1 MARRRGLV
9 VGPNRLGAEVSGI
22 LSGYA
27 SELTEKVDRAS
38 ESAAR
43 DLVKRTR
50 ATAPRGARRSYYR
63 HITCKRTSRSP
74 GGSTWTWYVSGG
86 EYRLSHL
93 LEHGHA
99 KVGPRG
105 GRTRA
110 FGFIRAAWEPV
121 EREYEQA
128 VRRAVADAS

>member
-1 MARRRGLV
+1 MAPRRIS
-9 VGPNRLGAEVSGI
+9 VGPNRLGEAVSGI

-27 SELTEKVDRAS
+27 SGLTEKVDRAS

-50 ATAPRGARRSYYR
+50 ATAPRGSRKRYYR
-63 HITCKRTSRSP
+63 RIACKKTADTP
-74 GGSTWTWYVSGG
+74 GGETWTWHVTGR

>member
-1 MARRRGLV
+1 MAPRRIS
-9 VGPNRLGAEVSGI
+9 VGPNRLGEAVSGI

-27 SELTEKVDRAS
+27 SEAADRVDAAS
-38 ESAAR
+38 EAAAR

-50 ATAPRGARRSYYR
+50 ASAPRGRRKRYYR
-63 HITCKRTSRSP
+63 HIACRRTASGP
-74 GGSTWTWYVSGG
+74 GGDTWTWYVSGR

-99 KVGPRG
+99 KVGPSG

-121 EREYEQA
+121 EREYERA
-128 VRRAVADAS
+128 VRRAVAGAS